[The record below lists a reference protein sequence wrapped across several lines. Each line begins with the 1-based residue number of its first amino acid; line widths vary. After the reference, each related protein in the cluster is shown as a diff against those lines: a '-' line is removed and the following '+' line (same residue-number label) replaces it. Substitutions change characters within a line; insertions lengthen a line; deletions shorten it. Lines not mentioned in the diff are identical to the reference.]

1 VISQEE
7 FEVSTQNAAADVA
20 SVQAAAAAVEQAKLN
35 LEFCTV
41 IAPFDGIAGKATA
54 QLVDLVGPAAP
65 RSLPRFRRSIRSRSF
80 FAPMI
85 RKMESIT
92 DLNDRPRIFQIK
104 LANGQIYPQ
113 NGVFEFVNRQ
123 VDLRTG
129 TIEVVSLFPNPTN
142 LLRPGQFANV
152 EVLVETLK
160 DAVVVPQRA
169 VAELQGTYYQVAVVG
184 KDNTVEI
191 RTVKPGIRTGSDW
204 VITEGLKAG
213 ETVVIEGG
221 QKVQNG
227 SRVTPKPFVP
237 PSAPAAT
244 PTPMPEPIPPVSS
257 PPPNPLLEEMPTPV
271 PAASPSAAAAP
282 APATKP

>member
-1 VISQEE
+1 
-7 FEVSTQNAAADVA
+7 
-20 SVQAAAAAVEQAKLN
+20 
-35 LEFCTV
+35 
-41 IAPFDGIAGKATA
+41 
-54 QLVDLVGPAAP
+54 
-65 RSLPRFRRSIRSRSF
+65 
-80 FAPMI
+80 MI